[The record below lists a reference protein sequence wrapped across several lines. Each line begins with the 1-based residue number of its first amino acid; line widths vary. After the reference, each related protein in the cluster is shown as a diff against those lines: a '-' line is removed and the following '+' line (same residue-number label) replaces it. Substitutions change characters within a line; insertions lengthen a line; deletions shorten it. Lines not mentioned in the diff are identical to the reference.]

1 MRNLPLF
8 IFVFLISFAATAQ
21 KIVFDCRHCTI
32 SENDKWKIQ
41 KVAEY
46 ETAYFT
52 EVFGPRSEQTINI
65 RIYED
70 EKKFKNAQRRS
81 VWHIISETGTYNPF
95 TKQILVLK
103 WSRFLGTSYHEVSH
117 AIFHH
122 FSNVRPTW
130 LDEGVA
136 EYFKNVKFDSLGN
149 ISIHQS
155 PGRSQDMRKYVADSA
170 FSILHTIKGSRHR
183 FHSAENTYYY
193 SMSWGI
199 VYFLKTEHPAIFKSL
214 LLDAKA
220 GIKSEKTIEKNYVGG
235 VKRLEKDL
243 IEYYR

>member
-1 MRNLPLF
+1 MRILTAFLLF
-8 IFVFLISFAATAQ
+8 ILLSFTAASQ
-21 KIVFDCRHCTI
+21 RINFDCRHCTI

-52 EVFGPRSEQTINI
+52 EVFGPRNTQTIDI

-70 EKKFKNAQRRS
+70 EKRFKNAQRRS
-81 VWHIISETGTYNPF
+81 VWHIISETGTYNPL
-95 TKQILVLK
+95 TRQILVLK
-103 WSRFLGTSYHEVSH
+103 WSRFLGTSYHEASH

-130 LDEGVA
+130 LDEGMA
-136 EYFKNVKFDSLGN
+136 EYFKNPSFDSLGN

-170 FSILHTIKGSRHR
+170 FSIESTIRGSRR
-183 FHSAENTYYY
+183 LFHSRENTYYY

-199 VYFLKTEHPAIFKSL
+199 VYYLKTEHPEIFKSIL
-214 LLDAKA
+214 QDVKK
-220 GIKSEKTIEKNYVGG
+220 GTRSYKTIESRYAGG
-235 VKRLEKDL
+235 MKQLEQDMVQ
-243 IEYYR
+243 YYK